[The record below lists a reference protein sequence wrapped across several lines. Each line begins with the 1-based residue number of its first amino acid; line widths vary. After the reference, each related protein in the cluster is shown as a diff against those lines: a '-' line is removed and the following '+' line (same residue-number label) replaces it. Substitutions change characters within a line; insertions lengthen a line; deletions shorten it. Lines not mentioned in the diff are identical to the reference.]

1 MNDNSITDL
10 EIYKQQSE
18 QFRQMSREIYTFP
31 AVLSTILGGLFYFAA
46 SYHNESSTVTILVLG
61 FAALVSLSSSVIVMR
76 FRKAYN
82 LYINSINAFEREHA
96 ITLAGSKGPSTLRII
111 TWLFGFIGLAT
122 VGVIAVILCKA

>member
-1 MNDNSITDL
+1 MTDNSITDL
-10 EIYKQQSE
+10 DIYKQQSE

-46 SYHNESSTVTILVLG
+46 SYHDKSATITVLVLG
-61 FAALVSLSSSVIVMR
+61 FAALVALSSSAIVMR

-82 LYINSINAFEREHA
+82 LYIHSINAFERERA

-111 TWLFGFIGLAT
+111 SWLFGFTGVAT
-122 VGVIAVILCKA
+122 VGVIVVILCGA